1 MNKEKGKIY
10 QIVENLSV
18 EKNVHI
24 SKMILNKL
32 GKSEDDVYYCESCLG
47 VFLQKD
53 IEHYAAFVRYGDK
66 QGLKVFAHSR
76 ECLQEY
82 FDKVSVYAKDCII
95 ICGDNRIISH
105 KTH

>member
-10 QIVENLSV
+10 QFDGNLPT
-18 EKNVHI
+18 EKNVHNT
-24 SKMILNKL
+24 KMILNKL
-32 GKSEDDVYYCESCLG
+32 GKSENDVYYCESCFG

-82 FDKVSVYAKDCII
+82 FDRTGIDAKDCDIDLW
-95 ICGDNRIISH
+95 C
-105 KTH
+105 